1 MRYASICSG
10 IEAATLA
17 WESLGWQPVFVS
29 EIEPFPSA
37 VLQARWNATPPKR
50 PLDPDEAKTEKDKAL
65 RAKWLKQIKQLPQTG
80 TLPNLGDFTK
90 IERDDYEG
98 NIDLL
103 VGGCP
108 CQSFSNAGLRGGL
121 QDQRGNLT
129 LEYTRLA
136 YRTGTRWL
144 VYENVPGILTSNK
157 GSDFATFLS
166 LLCGWEVKVPKGGW
180 QRAGIISPAP
190 GCFGLAWRVLD
201 TQYTRV
207 SQFPRAIPQ
216 RRRRLILVGYL
227 GDWLYPTKVLFEGEI
242 GTGDAPPKRE
252 KRSTIS
258 ADAQKSTRTTC
269 TVRMRAGNPEL
280 QGGRGA
286 LVSLDRSLTL
296 ATQNDQTLIDIDN
309 YEATICPNTCPTLD
323 ASYPNHQNSQD
334 VSKFIAYKYKT
345 TGLDLQCDDK
355 GNIHHNKE
363 TFKETDTN
371 DSQNASLMEVIAI
384 DGDKIGK
391 KERAGG
397 SGLGI
402 NTDGVMYTETV
413 KDVHAVC
420 NMPNVVRRLLPVEC
434 ERLMGMPDGYT
445 QISWKGKPKENCP
458 DSPRYKALGNSM
470 CVNVMQWVGE
480 RIDAVE
486 NNKEI

>member
-1 MRYASICSG
+1 M
-10 IEAATLA
+10 
-17 WESLGWQPVFVS
+17 
-29 EIEPFPSA
+29 
-37 VLQARWNATPPKR
+37 
-50 PLDPDEAKTEKDKAL
+50 
-65 RAKWLKQIKQLPQTG
+65 
-80 TLPNLGDFTK
+80 
-90 IERDDYEG
+90 
-98 NIDLL
+98 
-103 VGGCP
+103 
-108 CQSFSNAGLRGGL
+108 
-121 QDQRGNLT
+121 
-129 LEYTRLA
+129 
-136 YRTGTRWL
+136 
-144 VYENVPGILTSNK
+144 
-157 GSDFATFLS
+157 
-166 LLCGWEVKVPKGGW
+166 
-180 QRAGIISPAP
+180 
-190 GCFGLAWRVLD
+190 
-201 TQYTRV
+201 
-207 SQFPRAIPQ
+207 
-216 RRRRLILVGYL
+216 
-227 GDWLYPTKVLFEGEI
+227 
-242 GTGDAPPKRE
+242 
-252 KRSTIS
+252 
-258 ADAQKSTRTTC
+258 
-269 TVRMRAGNPEL
+269 
-280 QGGRGA
+280 
-286 LVSLDRSLTL
+286 
-296 ATQNDQTLIDIDN
+296 
-309 YEATICPNTCPTLD
+309 
-323 ASYPNHQNSQD
+323 
-334 VSKFIAYKYKT
+334 
-345 TGLDLQCDDK
+345 QCDDK